1 MQTVTNDWEQTNND
15 FFTRESQVIISIN
28 RADGRIPMLSDS
40 LLSSVSF
47 IKSGDILSGSLTNDK
62 LTFTAQNYR
71 NWLTYDET
79 DQHTVYEN
87 ARVEVSIGFMNH
99 ELDGYDSIRGGIYYV
114 TDVVMDSNRRKFTFT
129 CGTILSF
136 MTEPIDDTIYGSQ
149 HNAYLFVQDIITQ
162 ANASDGVPSS
172 NIQVICDPDLLR
184 SVTIEFAQDDRYSLA
199 EALQLIAN
207 ACGCVMFVDRQGK
220 INIVKLPTV
229 ANVYI
234 LTTKFQ
240 YEPMKIEYIP
250 PIGNI
255 TLYYSHGTDSATTE
269 NEDNGGELSVT
280 NPILED
286 ETQAIAL
293 VQSMYN
299 SLYLSRRRFKARLRF
314 DPKLDIFD
322 VIAVPNGENVDVD
335 NQASQ
340 VARVEPACI
349 TSINVTYNGAWKGNI
364 ECVSVNATLPRLRIM
379 DLERMTLEQLESMT
393 INQIT

>member
-1 MQTVTNDWEQTNND
+1 MQTVTDAWERTNND
-15 FFTRESQVIISIN
+15 FFTRKCQVIISIN
-28 RADGRIPMLSDS
+28 RSDGRTPFISDN

-47 IKSGDILSGSLTNDK
+47 TKSGDILSGSLTNDK

-71 NWLTYDET
+71 NQLTYDET
-79 DQHTVYEN
+79 VAHTVYEN
-87 ARVEVSIGFMNH
+87 ALVNVFIGFMNDD
-99 ELDGYDSIRGGIYYV
+99 LSGYDSISGGVYYV
-114 TDVVMDSNRRKFTFT
+114 LDVSFDSNRRKFTFN
-129 CGTILSF
+129 CGTILAF
-136 MTEPIDDTIYGSQ
+136 MTEMCDSSIIGTKR
-149 HNAYLFVQDIITQ
+149 NAYSYVQDIIEQ
-162 ANASDGVPSS
+162 ANESDAVPSS
-172 NIQVICDPDLLR
+172 NIQINCDVGLLR
-184 SVTIEFAQDDRYSLA
+184 SIPIEIKEDDVYTLA

-207 ACGCVMFVDRQGK
+207 AAGCVLYVDRQGV
-220 INIVKLPTV
+220 IQIVQLPTT
-229 ANVYI
+229 AQNYT

-240 YEPMKIEYIP
+240 YEPMTIEYIP

-255 TLYYSHGTDSATTE
+255 ILYYNHGIDRAYMEETE
-269 NEDNGGELSVT
+269 NGGELSVT
-280 NPILED
+280 NPILD
-286 ETQAIAL
+286 DDTRAIAL

-299 SLYLSRRRFKARLRF
+299 KLYLSRRRFKARLRF

-322 VIAVPNGENVDVD
+322 IIAVPNGENVDVT

-340 VARVEPACI
+340 VAKVEPACI